1 MLRSPDGTA
10 VPTAVAGPGSLLPR
24 SRAVPCRG
32 VLGCAK
38 EGGKWEQDPH
48 LAGGA
53 PGFAVAGSMESR

>member
-38 EGGKWEQDPH
+38 EGGKWEQDPPRQVVPQG
-48 LAGGA
+48 LL
-53 PGFAVAGSMESR
+53 